1 MQMKSKPGTFK
12 RRLADPGLRRDDGGI
27 WKIMRHQYRLRLV
40 WLLALLAIPSTVSA
54 WQFHVSHSDPI
65 APVLLGVTGILFVAL
80 LGRFGAR
87 KLGLPSVL
95 GELCIGILIGNLAYL
110 IDFDLVIVL
119 REGPAFFDA
128 VKDLLHCKAV
138 ELACIHALSM
148 AQAEHML
155 TLLRGPHGNEL
166 IQVAHTLDVFSRYG
180 IIFLLFMV
188 GLRTS
193 VGEMRQVGPDSLR
206 VAVIGVITPF
216 VLGFAFSRLL
226 IPDITLNTSLFLGA
240 ALGATSVGISVMVLQ
255 ELKMEGTKIARI
267 ILGAAVIDDIL
278 GLLLLS
284 IVSGIVVTGGIEAGQ
299 VLVVI
304 AMTALFLGGAIYL
317 GPWLLRFIV
326 HLVRHL
332 DLMEA
337 KMFVSFLFVMV
348 LAWMANLAGLATI
361 VGAFTAGLIMQDAYF
376 RHWGNEHEHSVCIKD
391 LIMPLE
397 VILVPIFFVL
407 MGIQVKL
414 ETFMDKHVLI
424 LTAGLL
430 VAAIA
435 GKLAAGLG
443 ASRGNNRWAVGIG
456 MLPRGEVGLIFAAIG
471 KSLGVIDDALFSA
484 IVLMVILT
492 TLLAPPLLKRSLQR
506 TPTP

>member
-1 MQMKSKPGTFK
+1 MSRSAAGRMTMS
-12 RRLADPGLRRDDGGI
+12 R
-27 WKIMRHQYRLRLV
+27 YRLYLLYLPA
-40 WLLALLAIPSTVSA
+40 LLALPSTVSA
-54 WQFHVSHSDPI
+54 WQFHTAHSDPI

-95 GELCIGILIGNLAYL
+95 GELGMGILIGNLAYL
-110 IDFDLVIVL
+110 MGFDLVMVL

-128 VKDLLHCKAV
+128 VKELLHCESV
-138 ELACIHALSM
+138 ELACIHALGPEK
-148 AQAEHML
+148 ADHML
-155 TLLRGPHGNEL
+155 ALLHGPHGGEL
-166 IQVAHTLDVFSRYG
+166 IQVAQTLDVFSRYG

-193 VGEMRQVGPDSLR
+193 IDEMRQVGPDSLR
-206 VAVIGVITPF
+206 VAVIGVVLPF
-216 VLGFAFSRLL
+216 ALGFASSRLL
-226 IPDITLNTSLFLGA
+226 IPDITLHTSLFLGA

-255 ELKMEGTKIARI
+255 ELKMESSKVARI

-284 IVSGIVVTGGIEAGQ
+284 IVSGIVVTGGIETGQ
-299 VLVVI
+299 ILIVLLI
-304 AMTALFLGGAIYL
+304 TSLFLAGAIYL
-317 GPWLLRFIV
+317 GPWLLKFII

-332 DLMEA
+332 DLLEA
-337 KMFVSFLFVMV
+337 KMFISFLFVMV

-376 RHWGNEHEHSVCIKD
+376 RHWGHEREHTVCIKD

-414 ETFMDKHVLI
+414 ETFFDAQVLV
-424 LTAGLL
+424 LSTGLL

-435 GKLAAGLG
+435 GKLLAGYG
-443 ASRGNNRWAVGIG
+443 ASRSNNRWAIGVG

-471 KSLGVIDDALFSA
+471 KSLDVIDDALFSA

-492 TLLAPPLLKRSLQR
+492 TLLAPPLLKRSLQG
-506 TPTP
+506 TPAA

>member
-1 MQMKSKPGTFK
+1 MSPDSAAHSVD
-12 RRLADPGLRRDDGGI
+12 RLRRTA
-27 WKIMRHQYRLRLV
+27 WKVMPHQYRLRLV

-54 WQFHVSHSDPI
+54 WQFHTSHSDPI

-95 GELCIGILIGNLAYL
+95 GELCMGILIGNLAYL

-119 REGPAFFDA
+119 REGTAFFDA
-128 VKDLLHCKAV
+128 VKDLLHCEAV
-138 ELACIHALSM
+138 ELACIHALST

-155 TLLRGPHGNEL
+155 ALLRGPHGNEL

-193 VGEMRQVGPDSLR
+193 VAEMRQVGPESLR
-206 VAVIGVITPF
+206 VAIIGVIAPF
-216 VLGFAFSRLL
+216 ALGFEFSRLL
-226 IPDITLNTSLFLGA
+226 IPDIPLHTSLFLGA
-240 ALGATSVGISVMVLQ
+240 ALGATSVGITVMVLQ
-255 ELKMEGTKIARI
+255 ELKMDGSRVARI
-267 ILGAAVIDDIL
+267 ILGAAVIDDII

-284 IVSGIVVTGGIEAGQ
+284 IVSGIVVTGGIEIGQ

-304 AMTALFLGGAIYL
+304 AMTAVFLAGAVYL
-317 GPWLLRFIV
+317 GPWILKLTI

-361 VGAFTAGLIMQDAYF
+361 VGAFTAGLVMQDAYF
-376 RHWGNEHEHSVCIKD
+376 RHWGHEREHSVCIKD

-414 ETFMDKHVLI
+414 ETFLDSRILI
-424 LTAGLL
+424 LSSGLL

-435 GKLAAGLG
+435 GKLVAGLG
-443 ASRGNNRWAVGIG
+443 ASRGTNRWAIGIG
-456 MLPRGEVGLIFAAIG
+456 MLPRGEVGLVFAAIG
-471 KSLGVIDDALFSA
+471 KSLGVIDDAVFSA

-492 TLLAPPLLKRSLQR
+492 TLIAPPLLKRSLQR
-506 TPTP
+506 TPAP